1 MKIKLENGVEY
12 WVSWIHNNT
21 TNQKDTKMDKRKRS
35 DIGSYTECYIE
46 NKTNPM
52 EAAIGTAILAKGDR
66 FCKDKGRKLAMKRAM
81 IAFGLNKPTRKLF
94 WIEYFK
100 MTNKLNSI
108 KQ

>member
-46 NKTNPM
+46 NKTETNHLSQGI
-52 EAAIGTAILAKGDR
+52 AKLAQGDR
-66 FCKDKGRKLAMKRAM
+66 FCKDRGRKIALKRVLNAM
-81 IAFGLNKPTRKLF
+81 GLDKPTRTLF
-94 WIEYFK
+94 WNSYFK
-100 MTNKLNSI
+100 MTNK
-108 KQ
+108 